1 MFCVIKDQ
9 KFKQT
14 AKRLDISEAKLE
26 EIVHKYI
33 NSHPKGDFPSDDYI
47 NSVFRKDN
55 IVSSDTYDASLIVWR
70 DKYSSP
76 IEVNTLDEANRIKE
90 EISDFF
96 SSDAVVIKP
105 LNNGNYRV
113 SISMPKVA
121 AASRAMY
128 QRGPIVYN
136 KEQKEAIDAAV
147 RHIRDVYAGRT
158 QQKFFTIQG
167 KAGTG
172 KTTIV
177 NEIIRQAF
185 TGFSSYQRPYVI
197 MGAPSHKATA
207 VLKGKI
213 NDSIARTVQLTN
225 KTVAGMLGLKPNNNG
240 EYVRE
245 PGKVP
250 PINNASLVIIDEA
263 SMVNEEHYEMI
274 KEAIERKKIPVLFIG
289 DVGQLPPVRT
299 ESFRKKYKVSQDAP
313 SPAFADEDI
322 PTAKLITRVRQG
334 ESSPVLDYADQYWDY
349 SQEQRT
355 DYPNDL
361 NATSTITD
369 EGALIVQNGE
379 VDMVKQL
386 LPLFEEAK
394 RTGNP
399 NLVKI
404 VPYTTNSKDNKE
416 SAVDR
421 YNRLIREQLY
431 PGSTTEH
438 FEIGDLVI
446 FNDTYGDETGSIP
459 NSFESAVTGIRE
471 CESSLPTF
479 DEDLGLQE
487 VKRVYV
493 QFSTPRGTSEVPA
506 LVPTL
511 KNRMAHLNN
520 LKKIA
525 KYCRKHPR
533 TWSKFWNYK
542 NLYAANIGYAYAI
555 DSHKSQGSTYD
566 VVAVDA
572 VDINGVQLST
582 LKTKAQSIYTALTR
596 ASNITIVSSNTT
608 NESTIYTDIKAIN
621 DRINAV
627 KNGQEV
633 SEDFTPSTEEGIFT
647 EVTEKDIPK
656 LIKGLKKKQ
665 DKAPLPTVEKVEV
678 DSRTVNASLPEVE
691 EEEELDW
698 DDPASFEDKDE
709 EPESVSK
716 SPKSV
721 TAQQRTYQNFVAQ
734 QSQLNSIISFDA
746 KNHIYKIN
754 GRQTDYSITQ
764 FRDFILEREV
774 NDNDYLEISSRVG
787 TSHDAVLR
795 DFFAGVSS
803 NTYPNLTYSQVK
815 SVRKEALKLKKRLIR
830 QLSKNPNGNGEDLI
844 FITDENLLRV
854 AGIINYDGKD
864 YTVAGTMDMVV
875 IDADGNITIVDFKT
889 KRANVH
895 ENLTD
900 EQEEEYALQ
909 VSLYG
914 ALTTSSSSL
923 EGKLKE
929 TEIAQF
935 NIKYENP
942 NDYEYSYKGQ
952 QVYVEVGEE
961 SLKIE
966 EAVDRGNSIYTPG
979 TLYKL
984 TSLSTDLDEMGL
996 TISPIKTSLQ
1006 QRAESKVVAKET
1018 ETESKELEG
1027 NMTGWFG
1034 KEKVEGVNATSTL
1047 GAILEGKKTADTRFG
1062 NSSDHRI
1069 GYYKKAKVG
1078 DIITWKDGRGKEVKV
1093 RVTSPL
1099 RKLTTDTN
1107 PEGWSAK
1114 EGWSVDHFNK
1124 VVLPRI
1130 KKGEAWQIEFEL
1142 IQNEKEGAK
1151 IEINSH
1157 SKKYGL
1163 LSNFGDK
1170 AFTDD
1175 EGRTFPTVE
1184 HYFQWCK
1191 AIHAKNYKMANTI
1204 LKAPTPKAAKY
1215 LGSHKLE
1222 MTKDQINIWDKKKS
1236 RNVMKKGMRMAFE
1249 QNEEAKN
1256 LLLSTGKA
1264 LLTHKLGGPFAD
1276 ILMELREE
1284 FGGYGK
1290 PQAIKEVRE
1299 AAKKEA
1305 KEAQKAPKANG
1316 SSVTKVISG
1325 GQTSVDTLGL
1335 EVAKELGIETGGTIT
1350 PGFVREKGVDS
1361 YTKSQLKE
1369 LGLEEISPELQGGKS
1384 GKEFYLPRTEQ
1395 NVLNSD
1401 GTVYFATDEDSAG
1414 KIATERFAKKHGK
1427 PFLLNPTAE
1436 ELRQWIAEKRIQTL
1450 NIAGNRGSKLKNGD
1464 EVRQILREGL
1474 SIRPKADSPLH
1485 IEKLDDRYSPATT
1498 SDVEAFN
1505 EKAIALRKQGWH
1517 VEFYKKKSRDGSII
1531 NDVMTISIEGNPKK
1545 GFFELVKDVED
1556 NNYSV
1561 HFKTKSKKVL
1571 NETKYAEEALE
1582 DSEKEN
1588 LFKALIFAIP
1598 DGGIVSTW
1606 GELSKGGIAA
1616 FDSLARRSGG
1626 TLVKVADRTLLSKD
1640 KESTMIPVYKKLS
1653 EDEFIENKVNQA
1665 KISNVSRKK
1674 ETTKFEDDYFGIQQE
1689 TQKVEPYTGVFTI
1702 TLNEPDASISSRP
1715 NLLNGSKDADLKRLL
1730 LSLPYSSIV
1739 SLSTN
1744 VVNANYL
1751 YTLLSLLEDSRMF
1764 AVTGN
1769 ETISI
1774 DPNSIEGN
1782 IAAEYARENKDFPYD
1797 AKTGTLKVPRFT
1809 VGYAADEIK
1818 KRASYAR
1825 LMSSDLINQEQL
1837 RALSKAA
1844 VYKVS
1849 EFITMLQTYPTAYEQ
1864 LFGTTSKKDFTQMS
1878 RIEIIREIGLTNLFN
1893 KVRDRVFD
1901 SEVASQDTSESTIDK
1916 MDLIYENWDAFIE
1929 LGYDTLIGLEEIAL
1943 NNKHESS
1950 TEIKNDLDDT
1960 TEETD
1965 ESIIQ
1970 ELFGSSVEHWQVG
1983 FRQVSAFNSL
1993 STMIKRVMDSLY
2005 NLDADG
2011 NRITDEF
2018 GLDSH
2023 LSAQE
2028 AVSKILHFTQG
2039 ALSLDATDA
2048 SGNLLKNSMV
2058 YMLKEHLAE
2067 EPWLTQVIE
2076 LLEDKYNEKGE
2087 LVKRADEQF
2096 KSQFYSNF
2104 KKYFQKYSITVK
2116 TRKKVGN
2123 KYVDVVNTKVI
2134 NESAFS
2140 DTLLNESKAKEAS
2153 FALGYFKLRTKE
2165 GNINTEALDKLRTLS
2180 EKLEKAADK
2189 TEGKWK
2195 KMSEILDLNDY
2206 HKTIEDV
2213 LDLLDISSPPSES
2226 LYRIFGVKKNLNDLN
2241 RHLAYLIK
2249 NIDKTTNITDNRDYQ
2264 QIVQLVSKEM
2274 GLEMEAV
2281 SYEAGK
2287 LYYSYVLPSYLGRLV
2302 GKLNQSNMSDE
2313 EYDAFLQNEYLRYR
2327 WFYKDGKVRCHW
2339 LDRLRRSKEAKQM
2352 FQHVTSLHFLGT
2364 EYPDKTPTEYIA
2376 SMMRMYF
2383 YDNNKK
2389 WAYYRVPML
2398 SNKPS
2403 EEYIRFERISTA
2415 YESTILGYMWDVFTQ
2430 ELDRIQAVRQRQS
2443 STNKDQKIKN
2453 FDTKGLQFVFED
2465 YLQKYLD
2472 GTWED
2477 DYKDLTKE
2485 QKELSTE
2492 YQEAKE
2498 FSELLNKKLDTG
2510 LAEDSP
2516 ENGRLM
2522 LLFNTMTKKGFDE
2535 NYAKAKQQWIDEGFI
2550 TLDENGK
2557 IAKIFNNTK
2566 LGEEDL
2572 REFFWND
2579 AFASTQILQ
2588 LTITDLAYY
2597 ADAEDLQKRL
2607 AQLHAPGMQANIL
2620 AKYQGE
2626 DGEMHFYTEDGI
2638 ERTMYIKDDKVKS
2651 NTIENLIKA
2660 VEQIIADTPEDRKK
2674 YVREQLENVIKEFKK
2689 INFADAQGYSCPSSY
2704 RKKLGVFGN
2713 WDAKMENAYQILTHP
2728 EKYPDVQITD
2738 LLDILWQ
2745 PLKPFVYTQISK
2757 PGYNDLLPEIK
2768 MGVQNKNSE
2777 YTLLIADAIMRRGRV
2792 ANKLSAI
2799 YDFMEESQHNSDGTL
2814 NGKGIDTVQF
2824 ESTVK
2829 VGLTGVIDLN
2839 DERDKDGNIIH
2850 YKTEQEI
2857 REALEKAY
2865 IYDNGNKTYNQDYV
2879 HEIPFEDYIIQQNVP
2894 DHFRE
2899 HQQAHGSQDR
2909 ILTFADILDVDP
2921 KTGEENYL
2929 TIDGEKVTVR
2939 EAKEN
2944 YFKAIADNIE
2954 QSKQELIS
2962 RFHLDSSDMREVNVA
2977 ISRVLKDAILK
2988 DARFGSDLLW
2998 ACDTDE
3004 SGEFNIP
3011 LSDPIQSNRIQQLLN
3026 SVIKNTINKQEIA
3039 GGPVVQVSSWGVSDE
3054 LVIRYKTEDDKLL
3067 LTRREFEEHDYPSDY
3082 SSKYKSSDGYIDYN
3096 SYIEDQA
3103 GVAYFEAYVPIQDSA
3118 IARDFTKKDAN
3129 GNEYID
3135 VAAME
3140 EANPDLLNM
3149 VGYRIPTESKYSM
3162 VPIKVKGFLPRNSGE
3177 GVMLPA
3183 EITTMSGSDF
3193 DIDKLYIMRYAF
3205 RRRIKNGNVTYEKPT
3220 SGKDYRDNLII
3231 STQLAVLRSKQV
3243 QKQLFTPGN
3252 FDAPKHYGYLISYV
3266 QNEALATGRPVE
3278 EIWEEAKNWDNDTLK
3293 AKNKTSKNIIFNNV
3307 QVQFHKQNMTAG
3319 KLIGIFAQANVSHAF
3334 ISLVE
3339 RTSLNIPQENAFK
3352 LNGIQVGGD
3361 DFFIDE
3367 VLTRDKSINISNN
3380 LAALLAASVDAVKD
3394 PILNLININIDTAN
3408 LVTSL
3413 LRMGFNMQTVSLLC
3427 GQPVIK
3433 DLIKEYN
3440 IKRADGI
3447 YVDINSIIDKK
3458 IELMS
3463 DDTQLI
3469 TDIETNDAALI
3480 ANLDGSNEVTNYMV
3494 LQIFK
3499 RMLDVSDTFGDIT
3512 HMARYNSVTSAV
3524 GPFASNT
3531 MLLRIKDAAFDANPM
3546 IGDRVKEAVN
3556 NPILAGF
3563 RDSANYIER
3572 KLLGEHLIQAGTKF
3586 EEALDTLG
3594 KKLGFSRGVPAKV
3607 ANAFSNFFMSWYVNA
3622 GRTSIFD
3629 LSYENRRYMLQDFP
3643 KHFIKQKEKIKDNI
3657 LINSIQYVE
3666 SDREQ
3671 FPFLKLNTRGISSTL
3686 SEDFKQAWVS
3696 LYENPST
3703 RGLALRLVEYNFFRG
3718 SFGFSPKTFM
3728 NLTPNIIKRNLC
3740 KQPGASSGEYINVLN
3755 SRDSAVEI
3763 GDFTDMIIYQF
3774 ILHNER
3780 LIVDRYKKLDDYSPS
3795 EIDDP
3800 VYGNCIICERKADKK
3815 DTLQT
3820 QRPFIE
3826 IDNTV
3831 YFVVNN
3837 ADIDT
3842 ITLKQVDLLGGDS
3855 QGFEMST
3862 RELFPKSVFDPNYK
3876 ASRGKSE
3883 GASFKKSNAL
3893 EETLGVLVD
3902 QLFTD
3907 ADSLDEIIGTGPK
3920 SAINVINKE
3929 LSSRGIDY
3937 KLSSDQ
3943 KTKKAMYSLLKKVK
3957 EVEGESNIR
3966 EILNKAEK
3974 TITDLNLCS

>member
-1 MFCVIKDQ
+1 MKTGVSD
-9 KFKQT
+9 
-14 AKRLDISEAKLE
+14 
-26 EIVHKYI
+26 V
-33 NSHPKGDFPSDDYI
+33 KGT
-47 NSVFRKDN
+47 N
-55 IVSSDTYDASLIVWR
+55 
-70 DKYSSP
+70 
-76 IEVNTLDEANRIKE
+76 
-90 EISDFF
+90 
-96 SSDAVVIKP
+96 
-105 LNNGNYRV
+105 
-113 SISMPKVA
+113 
-121 AASRAMY
+121 
-128 QRGPIVYN
+128 
-136 KEQKEAIDAAV
+136 
-147 RHIRDVYAGRT
+147 
-158 QQKFFTIQG
+158 
-167 KAGTG
+167 
-172 KTTIV
+172 
-177 NEIIRQAF
+177 QA
-185 TGFSSYQRPYVI
+185 
-197 MGAPSHKATA
+197 
-207 VLKGKI
+207 
-213 NDSIARTVQLTN
+213 
-225 KTVAGMLGLKPNNNG
+225 
-240 EYVRE
+240 
-245 PGKVP
+245 
-250 PINNASLVIIDEA
+250 
-263 SMVNEEHYEMI
+263 
-274 KEAIERKKIPVLFIG
+274 
-289 DVGQLPPVRT
+289 
-299 ESFRKKYKVSQDAP
+299 
-313 SPAFADEDI
+313 
-322 PTAKLITRVRQG
+322 
-334 ESSPVLDYADQYWDY
+334 
-349 SQEQRT
+349 
-355 DYPNDL
+355 
-361 NATSTITD
+361 
-369 EGALIVQNGE
+369 
-379 VDMVKQL
+379 
-386 LPLFEEAK
+386 
-394 RTGNP
+394 
-399 NLVKI
+399 
-404 VPYTTNSKDNKE
+404 
-416 SAVDR
+416 
-421 YNRLIREQLY
+421 
-431 PGSTTEH
+431 
-438 FEIGDLVI
+438 
-446 FNDTYGDETGSIP
+446 
-459 NSFESAVTGIRE
+459 GIR
-471 CESSLPTF
+471 
-479 DEDLGLQE
+479 
-487 VKRVYV
+487 
-493 QFSTPRGTSEVPA
+493 
-506 LVPTL
+506 
-511 KNRMAHLNN
+511 
-520 LKKIA
+520 
-525 KYCRKHPR
+525 
-533 TWSKFWNYK
+533 
-542 NLYAANIGYAYAI
+542 
-555 DSHKSQGSTYD
+555 
-566 VVAVDA
+566 
-572 VDINGVQLST
+572 
-582 LKTKAQSIYTALTR
+582 
-596 ASNITIVSSNTT
+596 AS
-608 NESTIYTDIKAIN
+608 
-621 DRINAV
+621 
-627 KNGQEV
+627 
-633 SEDFTPSTEEGIFT
+633 
-647 EVTEKDIPK
+647 
-656 LIKGLKKKQ
+656 
-665 DKAPLPTVEKVEV
+665 
-678 DSRTVNASLPEVE
+678 
-691 EEEELDW
+691 
-698 DDPASFEDKDE
+698 
-709 EPESVSK
+709 
-716 SPKSV
+716 
-721 TAQQRTYQNFVAQ
+721 
-734 QSQLNSIISFDA
+734 
-746 KNHIYKIN
+746 
-754 GRQTDYSITQ
+754 
-764 FRDFILEREV
+764 
-774 NDNDYLEISSRVG
+774 
-787 TSHDAVLR
+787 
-795 DFFAGVSS
+795 SS
-803 NTYPNLTYSQVK
+803 NTYGRTNINPNAFGVVVK
-815 SVRKEALKLKKRLIR
+815 KYQQKLGEEKF
-830 QLSKNPNGNGEDLI
+830 LSKEGQ
-844 FITDENLLRV
+844 F
-854 AGIINYDGKD
+854 KD
-864 YTVAGTMDMVV
+864 
-875 IDADGNITIVDFKT
+875 
-889 KRANVH
+889 
-895 ENLTD
+895 
-900 EQEEEYALQ
+900 
-909 VSLYG
+909 
-914 ALTTSSSSL
+914 
-923 EGKLKE
+923 
-929 TEIAQF
+929 
-935 NIKYENP
+935 
-942 NDYEYSYKGQ
+942 
-952 QVYVEVGEE
+952 
-961 SLKIE
+961 
-966 EAVDRGNSIYTPG
+966 
-979 TLYKL
+979 
-984 TSLSTDLDEMGL
+984 
-996 TISPIKTSLQ
+996 
-1006 QRAESKVVAKET
+1006 
-1018 ETESKELEG
+1018 
-1027 NMTGWFG
+1027 
-1034 KEKVEGVNATSTL
+1034 
-1047 GAILEGKKTADTRFG
+1047 
-1062 NSSDHRI
+1062 
-1069 GYYKKAKVG
+1069 
-1078 DIITWKDGRGKEVKV
+1078 
-1093 RVTSPL
+1093 
-1099 RKLTTDTN
+1099 
-1107 PEGWSAK
+1107 
-1114 EGWSVDHFNK
+1114 
-1124 VVLPRI
+1124 
-1130 KKGEAWQIEFEL
+1130 
-1142 IQNEKEGAK
+1142 
-1151 IEINSH
+1151 
-1157 SKKYGL
+1157 
-1163 LSNFGDK
+1163 
-1170 AFTDD
+1170 
-1175 EGRTFPTVE
+1175 
-1184 HYFQWCK
+1184 
-1191 AIHAKNYKMANTI
+1191 
-1204 LKAPTPKAAKY
+1204 
-1215 LGSHKLE
+1215 
-1222 MTKDQINIWDKKKS
+1222 
-1236 RNVMKKGMRMAFE
+1236 
-1249 QNEEAKN
+1249 
-1256 LLLSTGKA
+1256 
-1264 LLTHKLGGPFAD
+1264 
-1276 ILMELREE
+1276 
-1284 FGGYGK
+1284 
-1290 PQAIKEVRE
+1290 
-1299 AAKKEA
+1299 
-1305 KEAQKAPKANG
+1305 
-1316 SSVTKVISG
+1316 
-1325 GQTSVDTLGL
+1325 
-1335 EVAKELGIETGGTIT
+1335 
-1350 PGFVREKGVDS
+1350 
-1361 YTKSQLKE
+1361 
-1369 LGLEEISPELQGGKS
+1369 
-1384 GKEFYLPRTEQ
+1384 
-1395 NVLNSD
+1395 
-1401 GTVYFATDEDSAG
+1401 TDEDFELFKSLNQDMFNRLESSGLKKIVFPSQMAKG
-1414 KIATERFAKKHGK
+1414 KAALPERFVEWLA
-1427 PFLLNPTAE
+1427 LELNNRFGITADIQVNTKAGYE
-1436 ELRQWIAEKRIQTL
+1436 GYGLEIVGISELK
-1450 NIAGNRGSKLKNGD
+1450 
-1464 EVRQILREGL
+1464 V
-1474 SIRPKADSPLH
+1474 DSALH
-1485 IEKLDDRYSPATT
+1485 IEKLDDRYSPVTT

-1517 VEFYKKKSRDGSII
+1517 VEFYKKKSRDGSIT
-1531 NDVMTISIEGNPKK
+1531 NDVMTISMEGNPKK

-1561 HFKTKSKKVL
+1561 HFKTKSRKAL

-1674 ETTKFEDDYFGIQQE
+1674 ETTKFEDNYFGIQQE

-1744 VVNANYL
+1744 IVNANYL

-2039 ALSLDATDA
+2039 ALSLDAKDA
-2048 SGNLLKNSMV
+2048 EGNLLKNSMV

-2123 KYVDVVNTKVI
+2123 KYVDVVNMKVI

-2140 DTLLNESKAKEAS
+2140 DTILNESKAKEAS

-2165 GNINTEALDKLRTLS
+2165 GSINTEVLDKLRTLS
-2180 EKLEKAADK
+2180 EKLEKAVDK

-2226 LYRIFGVKKNLNDLN
+2226 LYRIFGVKKNLNNLN
-2241 RHLAYLIK
+2241 RHLSYLIK
-2249 NIDKTTNITDNRDYQ
+2249 NIDKTANITDNRDYQ

-2313 EYDAFLQNEYLRYR
+2313 EYDTFLQNEYLKYR

-2364 EYPDKTPTEYIA
+2364 EYSDKTPTEYIA

-2516 ENGRLM
+2516 EYGRLM

-2535 NYAKAKQQWIDEGFI
+2535 NYAKAKQQWVDEGFI
-2550 TLDENGK
+2550 TLDEDGK
-2557 IAKIFNNTK
+2557 IAKIFNNMK

-2607 AQLHAPGMQANIL
+2607 AQLHAPGMQANVL

-2651 NTIENLIKA
+2651 STIENLTKA

-2738 LLDILWQ
+2738 LLDVLWQ

-2777 YTLLIADAIMRRGRV
+2777 YTLLIADAIMRRGRI

-2865 IYDNGNKTYNQDYV
+2865 IYEDGNKTYNQDYV

-3082 SSKYKSSDGYIDYN
+3082 SSKYKSSDGYVDYN

-3205 RRRIKNGNVTYEKPT
+3205 RRRVKNGNVTYEKPT

-3266 QNEALATGRPVE
+3266 QNEASATGRSVE

-3339 RTSLNIPQENAFK
+3339 RTSLNIPQENAFR

-3361 DFFIDE
+3361 EFFIDE

-3440 IKRADGI
+3440 IKKADGI

-3512 HMARYNSVTSAV
+3512 HMTRYNSVTSAV

-3607 ANAFSNFFMSWYVNA
+3607 ANAFSDFFMSWYVNA

-3883 GASFKKSNAL
+3883 GASFKNSKVV

-3907 ADSLDEIIGTGPK
+3907 ADSLNEILGTGPK
-3920 SAINVINKE
+3920 SAINIINKE

-3943 KTKKAMYSLLKKVK
+3943 RTKKAMYSILNKVKKVK
-3957 EVEGESNIR
+3957 GETNKR
-3966 EILNKAEK
+3966 TLLNKLGK
-3974 TITDLNLCS
+3974 TITELKLCG